1 MASAGDS
8 KDFILDVLRSMS
20 GKQLLELSNTL
31 QDRLRE
37 YLKTDEVSS
46 IVVAES
52 NFSEVFNQILG
63 GFHTK
68 IMEEDIDNEIPERIR
83 SLHSKIIQSTPFQ
96 QIVVDYLEH
105 RLKSGGNRKRRRR
118 RSSSKKIKRRY
129 SKRRNSKKSRK

>member
-83 SLHSKIIQSTPFQ
+83 SLHSKIIQSTPF
-96 QIVVDYLEH
+96 
-105 RLKSGGNRKRRRR
+105 
-118 RSSSKKIKRRY
+118 
-129 SKRRNSKKSRK
+129 